1 MISDL
6 KNNPPRIDDKEKTS
20 NADIQV
26 ISRTNLLSHT
36 RAHRTIVPFIAKHDI
51 PRGVI
56 YALQALLGY
65 ILMLAIMC
73 VCLVILGYHV
83 HCLMACRTFQ
93 AAYLI
98 SIVIGLGLG
107 EVLFGRFGDN
117 KHVH

>member
-6 KNNPPRIDDKEKTS
+6 KDNPPRIDDKEKTS

-65 ILMLAIMC
+65 ILMLAIM
-73 VCLVILGYHV
+73 
-83 HCLMACRTFQ
+83 TFQ